1 MFVNSKQTLRKR
13 SGYLRKCSKGE
24 APMMR
29 ERRGRCTRAG
39 RENRKKWLFLP
50 SRLLLVAFCRFVS
63 SLPVYR
69 VTAIQQG
76 TT

>member
-29 ERRGRCTRAG
+29 ERRGLCTRAS
-39 RENRKKWLFLP
+39 RENRKKWLFLS

-69 VTAIQQG
+69 VTAVQHG